1 LPGRGILNKKTFSFY
16 ENTKYDSLQ
25 RSFLLEDIDTNMFP
39 HDSNCFEVKS
49 KNEVGD
55 VLVLCGC
62 PFTPGAGT
70 VASTW
75 MAEIDKFK
83 NKCNGYYDGVVPLNE
98 RDKVE
103 LSIGNEEV
111 ELDSE
116 QLKLMAKEAALLKE
130 KDDAAKAEENEA
142 RKQQAALDGMEQIAA
157 DATQNEF

>member
-1 LPGRGILNKKTFSFY
+1 M
-16 ENTKYDSLQ
+16 E
-25 RSFLLEDIDTNMFP
+25 
-39 HDSNCFEVKS
+39 
-49 KNEVGD
+49 
-55 VLVLCGC
+55 
-62 PFTPGAGT
+62 
-70 VASTW
+70 
-75 MAEIDKFK
+75 EIDKFK

-116 QLKLMAKEAALLKE
+116 QLKQMAKEAALLKE